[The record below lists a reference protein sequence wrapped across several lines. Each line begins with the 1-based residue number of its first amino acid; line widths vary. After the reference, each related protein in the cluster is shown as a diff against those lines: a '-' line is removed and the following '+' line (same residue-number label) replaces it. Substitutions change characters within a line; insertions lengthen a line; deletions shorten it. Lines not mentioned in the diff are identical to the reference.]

1 MRAVIQKQYGD
12 VNVLQM
18 DDVVMPIR
26 QSGEVLIRAVWTGVN
41 FTDIKQRRGGKA
53 TGTFPFVL
61 GVDVSGIVV
70 DADPSSAIKVGDRV
84 MAFVLD
90 GSYKE
95 VVRAD
100 ERLVYSL
107 PETISLRDAAAGM
120 LTSILSEILLT
131 QIAQVKLKDT
141 IVIHSAA
148 GGVGSMLIQ
157 LARLK
162 GMTRL
167 IATVGHADK
176 IPYVHALGIQNVF
189 TYNDFSEK
197 VKELTVDK
205 GADVIFDSVAGY
217 VTRKSLDCLAYY
229 GTLVQF
235 GNSSGEAGELST
247 TDVHASCRTIR
258 GFSLGTTR
266 QLDPERIRTAASYVL
281 TLFEENKLKMPMI
294 HEFPLDEVQKAHR
307 LMESRQYQGKIV
319 LRIGGDEIE

>member
-176 IPYVHALGIQNVF
+176 IPYVRALGI
-189 TYNDFSEK
+189 
-197 VKELTVDK
+197 
-205 GADVIFDSVAGY
+205 
-217 VTRKSLDCLAYY
+217 
-229 GTLVQF
+229 
-235 GNSSGEAGELST
+235 
-247 TDVHASCRTIR
+247 
-258 GFSLGTTR
+258 
-266 QLDPERIRTAASYVL
+266 
-281 TLFEENKLKMPMI
+281 
-294 HEFPLDEVQKAHR
+294 
-307 LMESRQYQGKIV
+307 
-319 LRIGGDEIE
+319 